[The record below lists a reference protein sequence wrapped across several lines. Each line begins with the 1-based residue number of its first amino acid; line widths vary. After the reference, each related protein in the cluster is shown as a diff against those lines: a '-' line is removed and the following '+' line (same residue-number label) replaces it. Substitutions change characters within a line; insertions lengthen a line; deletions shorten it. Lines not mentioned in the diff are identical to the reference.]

1 MTARIEVHQDELE
14 YTAGRVAVWTSWILA
29 TLATS
34 CVSKAEQIEARANGI
49 LVGIVGSRAHFAAE
63 AETICS
69 EMPEAKTQVVPPLDK
84 NCSRGCRCASESTK
98 NDDFRTT
105 YDCDEWKKPEWTL
118 LRFAGMY
125 SMFGEVSKKVYV
137 HHQASWHKTD
147 QGCRLDFVV
156 RGDLDEDGV
165 YSTYASWSE
174 TTPKGTLGELPAV
187 SLLWE

>member
-1 MTARIEVHQDELE
+1 MLVLASLL
-14 YTAGRVAVWTSWILA
+14 AGG
-29 TLATS
+29 

-49 LVGIVGSRAHFAAE
+49 LVGIADSHAYFAAE
-63 AETICS
+63 AESICG
-69 EMPEAKTQVVPPLDK
+69 EMPEAKTEVVPPLDK
-84 NCSRGCRCASESTK
+84 HCSRGCRCASGSTT
-98 NDDFRTT
+98 NEDPRTT
-105 YDCDEWKKPEWTL
+105 YDCTEWKRREWVL
-118 LRFAGMY
+118 LRFAGRY
-125 SMFGEVSKKVYV
+125 NPHGGTKKKVYV
-137 HHQASWHKTD
+137 HYQASWHKTD